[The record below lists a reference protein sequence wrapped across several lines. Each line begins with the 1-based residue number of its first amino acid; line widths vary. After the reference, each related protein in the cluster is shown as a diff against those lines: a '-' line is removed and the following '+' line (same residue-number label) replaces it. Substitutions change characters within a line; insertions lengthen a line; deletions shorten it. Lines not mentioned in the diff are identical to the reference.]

1 MLYLCPRITVPAFK
15 AGTTKPVELKRLKD
29 LQTKYDGDFDF
40 AESYL
45 VKAIDDRATIDLEW
59 QLKRDLK
66 EYRYEIEEEK
76 TEGFSEF
83 YDIKALPMVLNYI
96 EVKAKAFEHLGITI
110 EKGIKFKTPWKQRKS
125 KLISYGANSTHYLY
139 HTLKLILKSKDKFTY
154 YEEDD
159 WGDGQGVKGTVGVLV
174 SSDIR
179 FLSER
184 FAKVSVDYF
193 FWKSAYS
200 HRYFMTTTLNLDF
213 ELSNLDTQEEEE
225 KRKRLKYG
233 FLVTRIVV
241 KNPSMADYTKADY
254 EERQNIV
261 VNARM
266 AYFQRICKRE
276 LAPTPKELQTWNK

>member
-1 MLYLCPRITVPAFK
+1 MLYLCRRKSIPAFK
-15 AGTTKPVELKRLKD
+15 AGTTKPVDLKRLKD

-45 VKAIDDRATIDLEW
+45 VKAKDDRTTIDLEW

-66 EYRYEIEEEK
+66 EYRHEIEEEK

-96 EVKAKAFEHLGITI
+96 EVKAKAFEHLGLTI
-110 EKGIKFKTPWKQRKS
+110 EKGIEFKTPWKQRKV
-125 KLISYGANSTHYLY
+125 KLISWGENSTRYFY
-139 HTLKLILKSKDKFTY
+139 HTLKLILKNKDKFTY

-159 WGDGQGVKGTVGVLV
+159 WGDGQGGEGKVGVLV
-174 SSDIR
+174 SRDIR

-184 FAKVSVDYF
+184 FVKTAIHYF

-200 HRYFMTTTLNLDF
+200 HRYFMQTTLNLDF
-213 ELSNLDTQEEEE
+213 ELSKLDTQEEEE
-225 KRKRLKYG
+225 KRKKLKYG
-233 FLVTRIVV
+233 FLATRIVV
-241 KNPSMADYTKADY
+241 KNPSMAEYTKADY
-254 EERQNIV
+254 EERQNII
-261 VNARM
+261 VNARV